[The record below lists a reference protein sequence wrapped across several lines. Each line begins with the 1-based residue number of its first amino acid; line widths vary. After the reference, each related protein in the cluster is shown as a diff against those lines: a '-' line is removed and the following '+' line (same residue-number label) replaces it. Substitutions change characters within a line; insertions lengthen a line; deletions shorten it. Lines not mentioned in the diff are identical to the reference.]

1 MGQSKW
7 RLPINSN
14 WEVVYN
20 CVLRVFIIKIYV
32 FSKAFQLF
40 LPFKASLFG
49 SLPPPPH
56 TQCSSDSVFRTVGA
70 ICQALLNPVT
80 LGAGSWSHWSDKQLL
95 QGWTLFLPICGLFF
109 CWVDLSIPSSC
120 KGKITL
126 ILTFTFIE
134 SLYHCML

>member
-1 MGQSKW
+1 MCFLKLFNYFFPLK
-7 RLPINSN
+7 LPCL
-14 WEVVYN
+14 VH
-20 CVLRVFIIKIYV
+20 F
-32 FSKAFQLF
+32 
-40 LPFKASLFG
+40 
-49 SLPPPPH
+49 PPTH
-56 TQCSSDSVFRTVGA
+56 IQCSSDSVFRTVGA

-126 ILTFTFIE
+126 ILTFIFYWVSLPLYVIDNNE
-134 SLYHCML
+134 HKVIMSLYKFWWFLVCEFS